1 MYENRYTEAAQEPLE
16 VKENCDDDESSSGS
30 SSLDTV
36 DSTLSETKTKV
47 GRATMKILDL

>member
-16 VKENCDDDESSSGS
+16 EGCDDDESSPGSG
-30 SSLDTV
+30 SLDTV

-47 GRATMKILDL
+47 GLP